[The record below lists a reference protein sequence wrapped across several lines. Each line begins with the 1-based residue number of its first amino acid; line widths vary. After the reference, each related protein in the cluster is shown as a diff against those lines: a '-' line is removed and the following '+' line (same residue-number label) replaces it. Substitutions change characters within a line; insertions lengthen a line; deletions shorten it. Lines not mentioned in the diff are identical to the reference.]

1 MKNPL
6 IKRLPRELFGEFGK
20 YLVIFLFMTGTIG
33 FVSGFLVAGGSIETA
48 YDESFE
54 KYNIENGHFI
64 LDNELDNEIKTE
76 LEKDGVRIYE
86 DYYLE
91 EGLDTDNDNKEN
103 ATVRIYK
110 NRKEVNKVCL
120 MKGHMPSDSDEIA
133 IDRMF
138 AVNNK
143 LNPGDEIV
151 LNGHKLKITGYVAL
165 SDYSA
170 LFSNN
175 TDLMFDAV
183 KFGVAIMTDEGVRE
197 LEDTNYYYNY
207 SFKYTSEPED
217 VKSEKKISDEFMI
230 KLAAKT
236 DIRSYVP
243 RYANSAINFTGDDM
257 GGDKTM
263 ITVLLYILI
272 VILAFVFS
280 ITINH
285 SITKESAVIGTL
297 RASGYTR
304 REIMVHYLAIPMC
317 ITFISAIIGNILG
330 YTVLKQIVAD
340 LYYNS
345 YSLTT
350 YETIWNS
357 EAFVLTTVIP
367 MIIMAVTNIYTL
379 YNKLK
384 LSPLKFIRRDL
395 AKKKNKKAV
404 RLPDFKFFSRFRLRI
419 ILQNRANYVVL
430 FIGILFS
437 NILLLFGLMMNP
449 LLDDYEEKVINN
461 MTCKYQYILK
471 VPVETNVSGVEKY
484 SVTSLKNEKKG
495 FKEEEISVYGCSE
508 NSRYLAFETPD
519 KGVAISNGLAEK
531 YKYKKGDIINL
542 KEAYG
547 ENTYEFEITDIV
559 DYPASLG
566 IFMKQKNFN
575 KIFSA
580 DEEYFNGYFSNEKLT
595 DINNEAVASCISE
608 DDLTKVSRQLRVS
621 MGSMFQ
627 LIKVFAAI
635 LTAMLVYLLS
645 KIIIEKN
652 ATSIS
657 MIKILGYENREISK
671 LYILSTAVV
680 VIISEILSI
689 ILSDVIIKNI
699 YWFMMKDYSGWL
711 SFSVRPVVYVEMF
724 AIIIGVYAVVTILQ
738 VIKIKKIPM
747 DEALKNVE

>member
-317 ITFISAIIGNILG
+317 ITFISAIIGNIDR
-330 YTVLKQIVAD
+330 K
-340 LYYNS
+340 S
-345 YSLTT
+345 
-350 YETIWNS
+350 
-357 EAFVLTTVIP
+357 
-367 MIIMAVTNIYTL
+367 
-379 YNKLK
+379 
-384 LSPLKFIRRDL
+384 
-395 AKKKNKKAV
+395 
-404 RLPDFKFFSRFRLRI
+404 
-419 ILQNRANYVVL
+419 VV
-430 FIGILFS
+430 
-437 NILLLFGLMMNP
+437 
-449 LLDDYEEKVINN
+449 
-461 MTCKYQYILK
+461 
-471 VPVETNVSGVEKY
+471 
-484 SVTSLKNEKKG
+484 
-495 FKEEEISVYGCSE
+495 
-508 NSRYLAFETPD
+508 
-519 KGVAISNGLAEK
+519 
-531 YKYKKGDIINL
+531 
-542 KEAYG
+542 
-547 ENTYEFEITDIV
+547 
-559 DYPASLG
+559 
-566 IFMKQKNFN
+566 
-575 KIFSA
+575 
-580 DEEYFNGYFSNEKLT
+580 
-595 DINNEAVASCISE
+595 
-608 DDLTKVSRQLRVS
+608 
-621 MGSMFQ
+621 
-627 LIKVFAAI
+627 
-635 LTAMLVYLLS
+635 
-645 KIIIEKN
+645 
-652 ATSIS
+652 
-657 MIKILGYENREISK
+657 
-671 LYILSTAVV
+671 
-680 VIISEILSI
+680 
-689 ILSDVIIKNI
+689 
-699 YWFMMKDYSGWL
+699 
-711 SFSVRPVVYVEMF
+711 
-724 AIIIGVYAVVTILQ
+724 
-738 VIKIKKIPM
+738 
-747 DEALKNVE
+747 